1 MASGRSILLS
11 SQSALSDFRALY
23 PHASNPVSVA
33 RFATEPSPDLL
44 TADALSVVRDYNL
57 PDQFFYLPN
66 QFWLHKN
73 HRVVLTDD
81 PKSAV
86 DLTLGD
92 AKSTLHLEQSES
104 TLNGEQKLTVTG
116 ATIEIKASQKLVI
129 EAPQIEMTA
138 RAELKVAGKPIRL
151 N

>member
-1 MASGRSILLS
+1 MVHS
-11 SQSALSDFRALY
+11 
-23 PHASNPVSVA
+23 SVA
-33 RFATEPSPDLL
+33 PPTSMVRCCCTLSLRESAGRAAIRCNRPTLRLL
-44 TADALSVVRDYNL
+44 ASR
-57 PDQFFYLPN
+57 
-66 QFWLHKN
+66 KN